1 MNQVEKELLLDM
13 LNNGGTMNRILLNEF
28 IDYVEKQI
36 KLSNEQ
42 EYVQDDR
49 GAYQKDLYVKN
60 VISET
65 KELMRYGEEV
75 IAIENMLENLNEVS
89 LSVDEYAIE
98 LIRKAFNGKVP
109 KRIEKI
115 LNSFTRK

>member
-1 MNQVEKELLLDM
+1 M
-13 LNNGGTMNRILLNEF
+13 LNDGGAMERILLNKF
-28 IDYVEKQI
+28 VDYVEKQI
-36 KLSNEQ
+36 MSSNEQ
-42 EYVQDDR
+42 EYIQDNR
-49 GAYQKDLYVKN
+49 GIYPKDLYIKN

-89 LSVDEYAIE
+89 FSVDGYGIE
-98 LIRKAFNGKVP
+98 LIQKAFDGKVP

-115 LNSFTRK
+115 LNSFTRR

>member
-1 MNQVEKELLLDM
+1 MEKELLLDM
-13 LNNGGTMNRILLNEF
+13 LNDGGAMERILLNEF
-28 IDYVEKQI
+28 VDYVEKQI
-36 KLSNEQ
+36 MSSNEQ
-42 EYVQDDR
+42 EYVQDNK
-49 GAYQKDLYVKN
+49 GIYQKDLYVKN

-89 LSVDEYAIE
+89 LSVDGYAIE
-98 LIRKAFNGKVP
+98 LIQRAFDGKVP

-115 LNSFTRK
+115 LNSFTGR

>member
-1 MNQVEKELLLDM
+1 
-13 LNNGGTMNRILLNEF
+13 
-28 IDYVEKQI
+28 
-36 KLSNEQ
+36 
-42 EYVQDDR
+42 
-49 GAYQKDLYVKN
+49 
-60 VISET
+60 
-65 KELMRYGEEV
+65 MRYGEEV

-115 LNSFTRK
+115 LNRFTRK